1 MLENI
6 KEIVDLYLGN
16 KSVGK
21 DNIRKYTNTN
31 EIIRYEGIKMSKQ
44 AKTLN
49 SNELRRVLDYVATRK
64 HGQRN
69 RAIVLTMYFTGMRVG
84 EAASLRYTDVVDI
97 DGSVRN
103 EIFLRAEDCKG
114 NVART
119 VFVNEKL
126 KKELQT
132 YVKYFGQVKNN
143 DMKLFYS
150 QKKSSDG
157 FSANSLAQYFHYM
170 YKRVGLVG
178 ASSHSTRRTFATNIS
193 EKGVSIR
200 VIQKLLGHASI
211 QTTARYCEANDSM
224 LRRAVELVA

>member
-1 MLENI
+1 MLDNI
-6 KEIVDLYLGN
+6 KEIVDLYLGR

-31 EIIRYEGIKMSKQ
+31 ETIRYEGIKMAKQ

-69 RAIVLTMYFTGMRVG
+69 RAIVLTMYLTGMRVG
-84 EAASLRYTDVVDI
+84 EAASLRYEDVVDI
-97 DGSVRN
+97 DGNVRN

-119 VFVNEKL
+119 VFVSEKL
-126 KKELQT
+126 KKELQA
-132 YVKYFGQVKNN
+132 YIKYLGVVDDRNV
-143 DMKLFYS
+143 KLFYS
-150 QKKSSDG
+150 QKKNSNG
-157 FSANSLAQYFHYM
+157 FSANSLAQYFYFM